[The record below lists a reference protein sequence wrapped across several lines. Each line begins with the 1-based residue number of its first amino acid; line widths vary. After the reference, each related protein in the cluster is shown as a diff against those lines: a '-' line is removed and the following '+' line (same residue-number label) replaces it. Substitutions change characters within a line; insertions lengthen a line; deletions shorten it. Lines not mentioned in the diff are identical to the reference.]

1 MSARLVG
8 ALMVTLMGRQCL
20 LRVSL
25 SVSLGVISERKTRS
39 ITRTSEIESVQTESE
54 RTGIAR
60 FVQCTVSCN
69 CGSRSYPRRLPT
81 RLYGIPRLR

>member
-39 ITRTSEIESVQTESE
+39 ITRTSEIESVQ
-54 RTGIAR
+54 
-60 FVQCTVSCN
+60 
-69 CGSRSYPRRLPT
+69 SRSEPASRDSYSVTAVAGRKGGFPHGFR
-81 RLYGIPRLR
+81 IPRLR